1 MTSFSRLLDVFL
13 PEREPQAA
21 LYCTYGLDAHFFEA
35 EVLPWTFP
43 LRLGLDRTAG
53 SAAGYL
59 NAADRALQ
67 NRFVGVYYDHLL
79 LDGPQLPY
87 LPVRVD
93 VSPGAFHPKLVV
105 LDYGDTIRVVVASA
119 NLTRPAWSE
128 LLELFVVEDLSPAVA
143 HPWAPVLRRF
153 VRRLAEQ
160 TPPERRDEV
169 LGLSKRLSERAGTTG
184 RSSLLSSWDGPLL
197 EAALAGVG
205 PLSRVDV
212 VSPFLEGEEGAGVFD
227 ALDHDRLH
235 GRLFLDAD
243 ETDDGLAA
251 RGPQAKIDQLMA
263 TRRWTLYR
271 VRRQWNGDDE
281 DARLRRLHGKVL
293 SLVTGRRARVLVGSA
308 NVTRAA
314 LLGTPGGS
322 PPGNVELCVLL
333 DVDVQGATA
342 LLPQADPV
350 DRDEIDIQ
358 ARGGDLSGED
368 GPATPGPERHVTAA
382 LLWAE
387 AGEVEL
393 RLRDGAPALEVR
405 YEGRLLG
412 RACGARSRLPLV
424 LRAALFVE
432 VDDGESTGAVAL
444 LVADPARLVPRGT
457 PAALELDRFC
467 DLLAGAL
474 ELPPIPGDL
483 PAPGAEPAPGAGFA
497 GASGAIPWRRILR
510 AIHAL
515 GDELVREAPFPRGV
529 EFVLRNDTRLEG
541 LRRRAVEAHANGR
554 LKDADMAYVLYEV
567 VRALRATA
575 AAMPDEHGDSRALI
589 DTVEHEVR
597 VELAGFADAA
607 GTLVRKQLAIL
618 AQGDRA

>member
-13 PEREPQAA
+13 PGREPEAA
-21 LYCTYGLDAHFFEA
+21 LFCTYGVDAQFFEA

-43 LRLGLDRTAG
+43 LRLGLDRMAG

-67 NRFVGVYYDHLL
+67 SRFVGVYYDHLL

-87 LPVRVD
+87 LPIRVD
-93 VSPGAFHPKLVV
+93 VSQGAFHPKLIL
-105 LDYGDTIRVVVASA
+105 LDYGDTIRMVVASA

-128 LLELFVVEDLSPAVA
+128 LLELFLVEDVRPGAA

-153 VRRLAEQ
+153 VRKLAEQ

-169 LGLSKRLSERAGTTG
+169 LGLSDRLSDNAGTSG
-184 RSSLLSSWDGPLL
+184 RSGLLSSWDGPLL
-197 EAALAGVG
+197 EAALAGFD

-243 ETDDGLAA
+243 ETDDGLSAL
-251 RGPQAKIDQLMA
+251 GPKAKIDQLVA

-281 DARLRRLHGKVL
+281 DARPPRRLHGKVL
-293 SLVTGRRARVLVGSA
+293 SLVAGRRARVLVGSA

-314 LLGTPGGS
+314 LLGTPGGR
-322 PPGNVELCVLL
+322 PPGNVELCALL

-342 LLPQADPV
+342 LLPQADWV

-358 ARGGDLSGED
+358 ARGGDLCGED
-368 GPATPGPERHVTAA
+368 KPSTPGAERHVTAA

-387 AGEVEL
+387 AGEIEL

-405 YEGRLLG
+405 YEGCALG
-412 RACGARSRLPLV
+412 SATGPRSRLPIV

-432 VDDGESTGAVAL
+432 VDDGDSTGVVAL
-444 LVADPARLVPRGT
+444 VIADPARLVPRGT
-457 PAALELDRFC
+457 PSILELDRFC
-467 DLLAGAL
+467 DLLAGSL

-483 PAPGAEPAPGAGFA
+483 PAPGAEPAPVAGLA

-510 AIHAL
+510 AIQAL
-515 GDELVREAPFPRGV
+515 ARELVCESPFPRGV
-529 EFVLRNDTRLEG
+529 EFVLRNDTRLQG
-541 LRRRAVEAHANGR
+541 LRRRAQEAHAIGR
-554 LKDADMAYVLYEV
+554 LQDADMAYLLYEIARALHAASDEHADSQTLISIAEDE
-567 VRALRATA
+567 VRA
-575 AAMPDEHGDSRALI
+575 
-589 DTVEHEVR
+589 
-597 VELAGFADAA
+597 ELGVFADAA
-607 GTLVRKQLAIL
+607 GPVVGKQLAIL
-618 AQGDRA
+618 EQADQA